1 MGQPANSPLHP
12 SLQGNSFHGTS
23 YFDRLLRAGSGAA
36 LGSKLGM
43 FAVAALDCS
52 YGRTGQFFARW
63 LADVGLLAPPALLLG
78 LLWMAVRLFFHAG
91 AAPNP
96 RLAFAAWRALERA
109 ERARQNSFFLI
120 VPGGFVVWLVVAASV
135 ATRLLG
141 SDVTPRAAGAALA
154 LSGLATFWVG
164 IQLIAS
170 AADRIMSLPWV
181 ARLDPVLAA
190 LVGVAL
196 GALLFA
202 YAVWTGTPS
211 GAGGALALFGVFKRP
226 ELDLRAPGL
235 LVLLSLAAYLA
246 PHPSRRALALL
257 ALFIALLPL
266 ALTLR
271 AARSGLERRAVS
283 LGIEREAP
291 LGKILLGAFR
301 KRSDHDHD
309 GFAKNFGGGDCNDA
323 DARINPG
330 ATDIPG
336 NGIDEDCSGADEA
349 PPLPAPSA
357 VASDVV
363 GSGRKALPEHLN
375 VVLISIDTLRQGE
388 GEGAGSAR
396 PVTPNLDR
404 LSQDSVVFDHAY
416 SLASYTAKS
425 VGPFLLGKYS
435 SETHRDWSHFN
446 RFTKKDVFVAQRLQ
460 QGGVHTVS
468 VQAYWYFFANTGL
481 ERGFDVINK
490 SAAPALVTVDG
501 DSTTNADK
509 VSDAAIAELA
519 KPELLQQPF
528 FLWLHYVDPHS
539 EYVPHEG
546 FDFGS
551 SSRQRYD
558 GEVAFVDHHLGRV
571 LDALEKSLVYDRTA
585 IIVTSD
591 HGEAFGEHGMIRHGF
606 ELWEEL
612 VRVPLIVRVPG
623 VAARH
628 VQARRSAID
637 LAPTILDLCGV
648 APPPPPS
655 SASATDFLSGSSLV
669 PDLLRAG
676 EPPPRPVFI
685 DMAAGPNNADR
696 QALIDGDKKLVASG
710 GRPLSLY
717 DLAADPGETRDL
729 LDDSAQAEPM
739 IAKFKA
745 FRRGLREVYVKPE

>member
-1 MGQPANSPLHP
+1 MAQPVNS
-12 SLQGNSFHGTS
+12 SLPPVHRTSF
-23 YFDRLLRAGSGAA
+23 FDRILKASSGAL
-36 LGSKLGM
+36 LGSTLGL
-43 FAVAALDCS
+43 AIVAALDSS
-52 YGRTGQFFARW
+52 YGRGGQFLARW
-63 LADVGLLAPPALLLG
+63 LADLGLLAPLAVLLG
-78 LLWMAVRLFFHAG
+78 LAWAGARLFFHAG

-96 RLAFAAWRALERA
+96 RQAFASWRALDRS
-109 ERARQNSFFLI
+109 ERARHNATFLI
-120 VPGGFVVWLVVAASV
+120 APGAFVGWLVVAANL

-141 SDVTPRAAGAALA
+141 SDVPARAAGAALA
-154 LSGLATFWVG
+154 LSALATFWVG
-164 IQLIAS
+164 TQLVAS
-170 AADRIMSLPWV
+170 ARAAIMSLPRV
-181 ARLDPVLAA
+181 ARLDPVRAA
-190 LVGVAL
+190 AVGVAL

-202 YAVWTGTPS
+202 YAVWTGRPS
-211 GAGGALALFGVFKRP
+211 GAGGALAVFGVFKRP

-235 LVLLSLAAYLA
+235 LVLLSVVAYFA
-246 PHPSRRALALL
+246 PHPRRRSLSFA
-257 ALFIALLPL
+257 ALLPAVLSL

-271 AARSGLERRAVS
+271 AAHSGLERRAVA
-283 LGIEREAP
+283 LAIEREAP

-309 GFAKNFGGGDCNDA
+309 GFAKNFGGGDCDDA
-323 DARINPG
+323 DAHRNPS
-330 ATDIPG
+330 ATDLPG
-336 NGIDEDCSGADEA
+336 NGIDEDCSGADE
-349 PPLPAPSA
+349 PPATAPSA
-357 VASDVV
+357 VAIEAVS
-363 GSGRKALPEHLN
+363 SGRKALPERLN

-388 GEGAGSAR
+388 GASGSAR

-404 LSQDSVVFDHAY
+404 LSQDSVVFDRAY

-446 RFTKKDVFVAQRLQ
+446 RFTKKDVFVAERLQ

-468 VQAYWYFFANTGL
+468 VQGYWYFFANTGL

-509 VSDAAIAELA
+509 VSDAALSELS

-539 EYVPHEG
+539 EYVAHQG

-558 GEVAFVDHHLGRV
+558 GEVAFVDQHVGRV

-623 VAARH
+623 VSARH
-628 VQARRSAID
+628 VRARRSAID

-648 APPPPPS
+648 PMPT
-655 SASATDFLSGSSLV
+655 ASARDFLSGTSLV
-669 PDLLRAG
+669 PDLLTAG
-676 EPPPRPVFI
+676 EPASRAVFI

-696 QALIDGDKKLVASG
+696 QALIDGDKKLVASL

-717 DLAADPGETRDL
+717 DLAVDPGETHDL
-729 LDDSAQAEPM
+729 LDDAVQAAPM

>member
-1 MGQPANSPLHP
+1 MGQPANPPPLHP
-12 SLQGNSFHGTS
+12 SSGNAST
-23 YFDRLLRAGSGAA
+23 FDRLLKASSGAL
-36 LGSKLGM
+36 LGATLGLVL
-43 FAVAALDCS
+43 VAALDCS
-52 YGRTGQFFARW
+52 YGRGGQFVARW
-63 LADVGLLAPPALLLG
+63 LADLGLLAPLSLLLG
-78 LLWMAVRLFFHAG
+78 LAWVGARLFFHGG
-91 AAPNP
+91 AAPRP
-96 RLAFAAWRALERA
+96 GLALAAWRALDPVARA
-109 ERARQNSFFLI
+109 EHNASYLI
-120 VPGGFVVWLVVAASV
+120 VPGAFVIWLIVAANL

-141 SDVTPRAAGAALA
+141 SDVPARAAGAALA
-154 LSGLATFWVG
+154 LSLLATFWVG
-164 IQLIAS
+164 TQLVAS
-170 AADRIMSLPWV
+170 ARDSVVSLRRV
-181 ARLDPVLAA
+181 AALDPLFSVLLGLGLAA
-190 LVGVAL
+190 L
-196 GALLFA
+196 LFG
-202 YAVWTGTPS
+202 YAVWSGTPG
-211 GAGGALALFGVFKRP
+211 GAGGLLSVFGVLKRP

-235 LVLLSLAAYLA
+235 SLSLSAAAYFTPCPRKRSLA
-246 PHPSRRALALL
+246 FVALL
-257 ALFIALLPL
+257 LAFLPL
-266 ALTLR
+266 LLTLR

-283 LGIEREAP
+283 LSIEREAP
-291 LGKILLGAFR
+291 LGKILLGALR
-301 KRSDHDHD
+301 KRSDRDHD
-309 GFAKNFGGGDCNDA
+309 GFAKSFGGGDCD
-323 DARINPG
+323 DTDPSKNPG
-330 ATDIPG
+330 ASDVPG
-336 NGIDEDCSGADEA
+336 NGIDEDCSGIDE
-349 PPLPAPSA
+349 PLGAPAPSA
-357 VASDVV
+357 VDAEVV
-363 GSGRKALPEHLN
+363 GSGRKALPERLN
-375 VVLISIDTLRQGE
+375 VVLISIDTLRQ

-404 LSQDSVVFDHAY
+404 LSQESVVFDRAY

-468 VQAYWYFFANTGL
+468 VQGYWYFFANTGL

-501 DSTTNADK
+501 DSNTNGDK
-509 VSDAAIAELA
+509 VSDAALLELA

-551 SSRQRYD
+551 TSRQRYD
-558 GEVAFVDHHLGRV
+558 GEVAFVDHHVGRV
-571 LDALEKSLVYDRTA
+571 LEALEKSLFYDRTA

-591 HGEAFGEHGMIRHGF
+591 HGEAFAEHGMIRHGF

-648 APPPPPS
+648 AQPTP
-655 SASATDFLSGSSLV
+655 SASDFLSGSSLV
-669 PDLLRAG
+669 PDLLAAA
-676 EPPPRPVFI
+676 EPPERPVFI

-696 QALIDGDKKLVASG
+696 QALIEGDKKLVASG

-717 DLAADPGETRDL
+717 DLGADPGETHDL
-729 LDDSAQAEPM
+729 LDDAAQAEPM

-745 FRRGLREVYVKPE
+745 FRRRLREVYVKPE

>member
-1 MGQPANSPLHP
+1 MGQTSNPLLQPP
-12 SLQGNSFHGTS
+12 SS
-23 YFDRLLRAGSGAA
+23 FDRILKASSGAL
-36 LGSKLGM
+36 LGVTLGLPV
-43 FAVAALDCS
+43 VAALDCS
-52 YGRTGQFFARW
+52 YARGGQFFARW
-63 LADVGLLAPPALLLG
+63 LADVGLLAPLAVLLG
-78 LLWMAVRLFFHAG
+78 VAWAGARLFFHGG
-91 AAPNP
+91 AAPSLRQAFAGWRALAPGERAGHNAFYLVVP
-96 RLAFAAWRALERA
+96 VAFAA
-109 ERARQNSFFLI
+109 
-120 VPGGFVVWLVVAASV
+120 WLVVAANL

-141 SDVTPRAAGAALA
+141 SDVPARAAGAALA
-154 LSGLATFWVG
+154 LSALATFWVG
-164 IQLIAS
+164 TQLVAS
-170 AADRIMSLPWV
+170 ACEALTNVRPA

-190 LVGVAL
+190 LLGIAL
-196 GALLFA
+196 GALLFG

-235 LVLLSLAAYLA
+235 LVLLSAAAYLS
-246 PHPSRRALALL
+246 PHPGRRSLALCTL
-257 ALFIALLPL
+257 FMAALPFV
-266 ALTLR
+266 LTLR
-271 AARSGLERRAVS
+271 AAHAGLERRAVS
-283 LGIEREAP
+283 LAIEREAP
-291 LGKILLGAFR
+291 LGKLLLGALR
-301 KRSDHDHD
+301 KGSDHDHD
-309 GFAKNFGGGDCNDA
+309 GFAKNFGGGDCDDA
-323 DARINPG
+323 DARKNPG
-330 ATDIPG
+330 ATDLPG
-336 NGIDEDCSGADEA
+336 NGIDEDCSGSDE
-349 PPLPAPSA
+349 PPLVPAPRA
-357 VASDVV
+357 VASDPAN
-363 GSGRKALPEHLN
+363 SGRKSLPEHLN

-388 GEGAGSAR
+388 GTSGSAR
-396 PVTPNLDR
+396 PVTPHLDR
-404 LSQDSVVFDHAY
+404 LSQDSVVFDRAY

-446 RFTKKDVFVAQRLQ
+446 RFTKKDTFVAQRLQ

-468 VQAYWYFFANTGL
+468 VQGYWYFFANTGL

-501 DSTTNADK
+501 DSTTNSDK
-509 VSDAAIAELA
+509 LSDAAIAELA

-539 EYVPHEG
+539 EYVAHEG
-546 FDFGS
+546 FDFGK

-558 GEVAFVDHHLGRV
+558 GEVAFVDQHVGRV
-571 LDALEKSLVYDRTA
+571 LEALEKSLVYDRTA

-623 VAARH
+623 VSARH

-637 LAPTILDLCGV
+637 LVPTILDLCGV
-648 APPPPPS
+648 EPPPAPVSPS
-655 SASATDFLSGSSLV
+655 TSDFLSGSSLV
-669 PDLLRAG
+669 PDLLGSG
-676 EPPPRPVFI
+676 EPASRAVFI

-710 GRPLSLY
+710 GRPLSLF
-717 DLAADPGETRDL
+717 DLAVDPGETRDL
-729 LDDSAQAEPM
+729 LDDELQAQPM